1 MCVCGAPW
9 VIKMAIIKVIS
20 QDSRLFTRPSVFSFL
35 TYVFAYIYIYIF
47 LRLLKR
53 ESSWDMRN
61 RRKIVWGYD
70 RGGIRTC
77 FEDGRGIIW
86 SSVYAGSCAKVWWNR

>member
-35 TYVFAYIYIYIF
+35 TYVFAYIYIYISSSF
-47 LRLLKR
+47 EARKLL
-53 ESSWDMRN
+53 
-61 RRKIVWGYD
+61 GY
-70 RGGIRTC
+70 
-77 FEDGRGIIW
+77 E
-86 SSVYAGSCAKVWWNR
+86 K